1 MAKVGITPIIDADRR
16 FSVWKTTD
24 IYNNEPSSSGRHVPN
39 VDDLVVD
46 YGNGWWRC
54 THVDFETGFS
64 TLIPWAFNNISNNT
78 DETDIIVGGNSTTSD
93 TYRVYVNTAKV
104 PYEFSFDVRLKIYGS
119 SASYVKIFKDGNV
132 EGTPISAVFNTAGA
146 MTSENIGLES
156 IVIPNTVVKAIK
168 VPKEGNLVEKVETGE
183 VLNAVVYSNSGAVLA
198 IFKVIVVLTN
208 FVRTIDAGKKNITNI
223 SLITPYLTAGDNRS
237 IEYPSNMTVDSSSL
251 VGMVTYNDGSTQ
263 RYPVDGRKFKMLGLE
278 NYVTS
283 QIGQTV
289 PLVLT
294 YTLAADE
301 YSNNVKE
308 VNGTRFIN
316 KSYSLTTVES
326 DNLYS
331 VKLFVVPYWSHANN
345 EWRLDYY
352 LYSLDREKVYKVT
365 NYIEYGVNSVPF
377 SGVASKWGV
386 AQSIKVSMNLD
397 KLGSSFKY
405 YRHVQDFTITLHQAG
420 SNTTSSGYYTLEY
433 DNDSVFG
440 KLSFANVS
448 AADNGSTVI
457 DFSGGINIATHWLE
471 QIYRSTEPLYFPF
484 GEAAAPTPTHVK
496 ILIGGSWSR
505 ELPVKDMLNLVTNVA
520 TRVEQGDLIRLEFI
534 ANYNTKRLQ
543 LATVGLVAKRI

>member
-1 MAKVGITPIIDADRR
+1 MANFGVTPIIDSDRR
-16 FSVWKTTD
+16 FSVWKMSD
-24 IYNNEPSSSGRHVPN
+24 VYSSDVSSTGRNVPN

-46 YGNGWWRC
+46 YSNGWWRC
-54 THVDFETGFS
+54 THVDFETGYS
-64 TLIPWAFNNISNNT
+64 TLIPWAFNNISDNT
-78 DETDIIVGGNSTTSD
+78 DESDIVIGGNSATSD
-93 TYRVYVNTAKV
+93 NYRIYVNTDKV
-104 PYEFSFDVRLKIYGS
+104 PYDFSFDVRLKIYGS
-119 SASYVKIFKDGNV
+119 AASYVKVFKDGNI
-132 EGTPISAVFNTAGA
+132 EGSPISAIFNSAGV
-146 MTSENIGLES
+146 MTSENIELES
-156 IVIPNTVVKAIK
+156 VVIPNTTVKAIK
-168 VPKEGNLVEKVETGE
+168 VPKQGNLVEMVETGE

-198 IFKVIVVLTN
+198 IFKAIVVSTN

-223 SLITPYLTAGDNRS
+223 SLVSPYLSAGDDRL

-251 VGMVTYNDGSTQ
+251 IGKVTYNDGSTQ
-263 RYPVDGRKFKMLGLE
+263 RYPVDGRKFKMLGLD
-278 NYVTS
+278 NYVTT
-283 QIGQTV
+283 QLGQTV

-294 YTLAADE
+294 YTLAKDE

-308 VNGTRFIN
+308 VNGIRFIN
-316 KSYSLTTVES
+316 KSYSLTTIDS

-331 VKLFVVPYWSHANN
+331 VKLFVVPYWSSPNN

-352 LYSLDREKVYKVT
+352 LYSLERDNIYKVT
-365 NYIEYGVNSVPF
+365 NYIEYGVNSSPF
-377 SGVASKWGV
+377 SGNASKWGV
-386 AQSIKVSMNLD
+386 AQKITVSMNLD

-405 YRHVQDFTITLHQAG
+405 YRHVQDFTVTLHQAG

-440 KLSFANVS
+440 RISFANVS
-448 AADNGSTVI
+448 LTEAGATVL
-457 DFSGGINIATHWLE
+457 DFSGGNTVVTNWLE
-471 QIYRSTEPLYFPF
+471 HVYRSTEPLYFPF

-496 ILIGGSWSR
+496 ILIGNNWSR
-505 ELPVKDMLNLVTNVA
+505 EVPVKDMLSPITGIT